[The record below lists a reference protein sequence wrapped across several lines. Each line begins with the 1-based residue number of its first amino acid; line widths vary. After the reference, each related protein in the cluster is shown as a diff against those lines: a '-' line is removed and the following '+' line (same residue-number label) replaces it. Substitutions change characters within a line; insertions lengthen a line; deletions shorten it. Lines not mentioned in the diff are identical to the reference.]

1 MEDKKMKLVRF
12 NNQPMLSDIFEG
24 FERRFFY
31 PFNYEGSMPAAN
43 ITENEMSFQIELAV
57 PGMTKQD
64 FKINLE
70 NNVLTVSSEKES
82 EKSEEAKSYSRKEFT
97 FGSFTRSFTLPKIV
111 ETEQIKAS
119 YENGILKMELPKK
132 AETAKLSKEISIA

>member
-1 MEDKKMKLVRF
+1 MKLVRF
-12 NNQPMLSDIFEG
+12 NNQPMLSDIFEDL
-24 FERRFFY
+24 EKRVFY

-43 ITENEMSFQIELAV
+43 ITETEKSFQIELAV

-70 NNVLTVSSEKES
+70 NNVLTISSEKES
-82 EKSEEAKSYSRKEFT
+82 EQSKETKSYTRKEFT

-132 AETAKLSKEISIA
+132 EETAKLSKEIAIA

>member
-1 MEDKKMKLVRF
+1 MKLVKF
-12 NNQPMLSDIFEG
+12 NNQPMLSDIFED
-24 FERRFFY
+24 FEKRFFY
-31 PFNYEGSMPAAN
+31 PFKYEGSMPAAN
-43 ITENEMSFQIELAV
+43 ITENEKSFLIELAV

-82 EKSEEAKSYSRKEFT
+82 EKSEETTNYTRKEFT
-97 FGSFTRSFTLPKIV
+97 FGSFSRSFTLPKIV

-132 AETAKLSKEISIA
+132 AETAKTTKEIAIA

>member
-1 MEDKKMKLVRF
+1 MKLVRF
-12 NNQPMLSDIFEG
+12 NNRPMLSDIFED
-24 FERRFFY
+24 FEKRFFY

-43 ITENEMSFQIELAV
+43 ITESENSFQIELAV

-70 NNVLTVSSEKES
+70 NNVITVSSEKEN
-82 EKSEEAKSYSRKEFT
+82 EKSEETKSYTRKEFT

-111 ETEQIKAS
+111 ETDQIKAS

-132 AETAKLSKEISIA
+132 AETAKISKEIAVI